1 MRKILSFAPFAFAL
15 VGIGLLASCGGND
28 NKESNSDKT
37 EPIVVPSENED
48 NTGEVVP
55 GEATEYVFE
64 AEYTDLT
71 GILGGGISGAQG
83 GTGMIVD
90 APKASNQLAVGYLHK
105 KGVKLTFKITAEEDC
120 TAKMVLGLGNELGAM
135 KFNKTSY
142 IISVNGTPLNY
153 KEFTVK
159 KNSLQTGTEFLDY
172 KITPELSLTKGENII
187 TFETG
192 ENSYC
197 NGASGGPIF
206 DCIKL
211 TSTTK
216 LSYIPLEDNI

>member
-1 MRKILSFAPFAFAL
+1 MRKILSFAPLACAL
-15 VGIGLLASCGGND
+15 VGLGLLASCGGNENKETTPEKTDPIVEPTED
-28 NKESNSDKT
+28 NKPD
-37 EPIVVPSENED
+37 
-48 NTGEVVP
+48 EVVP
-55 GEATEYVFE
+55 GDATEYVFE

-90 APKASNQLAVGYLHK
+90 APKASNQFAVGYLHK
-105 KGVKLTFKITAEEDC
+105 QGVKLSFKITADADC
-120 TAKMVLGLGNELGAM
+120 TAKMVLSLGNELGAM

-142 IISVNGTPLNY
+142 KISVNGEALNY

-159 KNSLQTGTEFLDY
+159 KNSLQVGTEFLDY
-172 KITPELSLTKGENII
+172 KISPDITLTKGENII
-187 TFETG
+187 SFETG

-206 DCIKL
+206 DCVKL